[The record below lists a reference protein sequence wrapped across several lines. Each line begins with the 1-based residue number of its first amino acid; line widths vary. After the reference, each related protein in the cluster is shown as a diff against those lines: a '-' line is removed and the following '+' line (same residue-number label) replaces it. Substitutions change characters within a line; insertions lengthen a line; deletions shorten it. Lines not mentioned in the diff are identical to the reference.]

1 MRATE
6 FTPMGEKKER
16 FKEMFS
22 KFLPLCM
29 KILKLDSLPKMEF
42 HAHIHDE
49 HQPTFG
55 RFDHAAN
62 KLEVALANR
71 HPNDILRTVAHEL
84 QHYKQGLDNR
94 LDHTSGQTG
103 SPIENEAHAMA
114 GIVMRH
120 FNKDY
125 PEYLG
130 DKPVIAENFA
140 DGKVKGK
147 SRPGRVKRAG
157 ASCSGSVT
165 SLRKKAKAGGE
176 KGKMYH
182 WCANMKSGKKK

>member
-1 MRATE
+1 MRADD
-6 FTPMGEKKER
+6 FRPMGEKKER

-29 KILKLDSLPKMEF
+29 KILKLDSLPTMEF
-42 HAHIHDE
+42 HAHINDQ

-55 RFDHAAN
+55 RFNHEDN

-84 QHYKQGLDNR
+84 QHYKQGTEHR
-94 LDHTSGQTG
+94 LGPDSGRTG

-120 FNKDY
+120 FNKMY
-125 PEYLG
+125 PEYLS
-130 DKPVIAENFA
+130 DKPVIAESRELTYTEKLNQQLSEQL
-140 DGKVKGK
+140 VKNPPPKFTAMEWSIMEG
-147 SRPGRVKRAG
+147 G
-157 ASCSGSVT
+157 GS
-165 SLRKKAKAGGE
+165 LK
-176 KGKMYH
+176 
-182 WCANMKSGKKK
+182 